1 MSNKDYAVTWRCAE
15 KITDNIYVLQ
25 AQVAMAGGC
34 FPGCIRNGGSARS
47 YYYQDCSGLT
57 LDLSEYTNKY
67 DLKNNLSTFYK
78 EWKDVEASGGFTNDS
93 NPKWQN
99 DIRNGLYLI
108 PISKTKPLGTSR
120 QGEYYKAITS
130 ATYDYS
136 KVGMDKLDS
145 NSNVWSDI
153 YFADGIVS
161 SGRNVYAGFN
171 YDVSLD
177 NSIGMIV
184 PAFNIDASKIKIDGN
199 VITKLY

>member
-1 MSNKDYAVTWRCAE
+1 M
-15 KITDNIYVLQ
+15 
-25 AQVAMAGGC
+25 
-34 FPGCIRNGGSARS
+34 
-47 YYYQDCSGLT
+47 T